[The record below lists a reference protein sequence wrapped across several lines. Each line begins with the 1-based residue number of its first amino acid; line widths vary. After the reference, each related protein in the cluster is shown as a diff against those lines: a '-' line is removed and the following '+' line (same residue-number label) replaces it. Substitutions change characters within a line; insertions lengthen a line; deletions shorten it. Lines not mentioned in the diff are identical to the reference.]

1 MKTLKLIK
9 CKAPYNS
16 RAFLFNRYQKKNGV
30 LSSKYDLRIT
40 YKVGRGGGSHLKML
54 GCLSRYE
61 LLIAEMGLTKECLS
75 DSPRD
80 VGIMLFQELDFAY
93 SYICS

>member
-1 MKTLKLIK
+1 MRLEDNL
-9 CKAPYNS
+9 
-16 RAFLFNRYQKKNGV
+16 QG
-30 LSSKYDLRIT
+30 
-40 YKVGRGGGSHLKML
+40 GGGGGSHLKML

-61 LLIAEMGLTKECLS
+61 LLIAEMGLTQECLS

-93 SYICS
+93 SYICSSL

>member
-1 MKTLKLIK
+1 MRLEDYL
-9 CKAPYNS
+9 
-16 RAFLFNRYQKKNGV
+16 QG
-30 LSSKYDLRIT
+30 
-40 YKVGRGGGSHLKML
+40 GEGGSHLKML

-61 LLIAEMGLTKECLS
+61 LLIAEMGLTQECLS

-93 SYICS
+93 SYICSSL

>member
-1 MKTLKLIK
+1 MRLEDYL
-9 CKAPYNS
+9 
-16 RAFLFNRYQKKNGV
+16 QG
-30 LSSKYDLRIT
+30 
-40 YKVGRGGGSHLKML
+40 GEGGSHLKML

-61 LLIAEMGLTKECLS
+61 LLIAEMGLTQECLS

-93 SYICS
+93 IYICSSL

>member
-1 MKTLKLIK
+1 
-9 CKAPYNS
+9 
-16 RAFLFNRYQKKNGV
+16 
-30 LSSKYDLRIT
+30 
-40 YKVGRGGGSHLKML
+40 ML

-61 LLIAEMGLTKECLS
+61 LLIAEMGLTQECLS

-93 SYICS
+93 SYIYSSL

>member
-16 RAFLFNRYQKKNGV
+16 RAFLFNRYQKN
-30 LSSKYDLRIT
+30 
-40 YKVGRGGGSHLKML
+40 
-54 GCLSRYE
+54 YE
-61 LLIAEMGLTKECLS
+61 LLIAEMGLTQECLS

-80 VGIMLFQELDFAY
+80 IGIMLFQELDFAY
-93 SYICS
+93 SYICSSL